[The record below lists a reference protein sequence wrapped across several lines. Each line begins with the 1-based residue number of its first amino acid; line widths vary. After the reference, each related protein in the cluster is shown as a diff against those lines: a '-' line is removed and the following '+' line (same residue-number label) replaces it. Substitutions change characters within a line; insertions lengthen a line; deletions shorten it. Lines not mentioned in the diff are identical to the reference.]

1 MKKSDLQVYF
11 YTLSKRFDNMLHDPK
26 AQWSDYQRLASDALV
41 VLGRTVE
48 EWPDN
53 EQEYF
58 KAYHNGYDQGR
69 FDEYADRMGKEQ
81 SEKVK
86 GKLERQKNCP
96 YCHDEKTIMSVS
108 DDEIVIY
115 IANSLGSQ
123 PLTTIFDFSN
133 EAITD
138 EEFMA
143 MPFGN
148 CKKKINYCPMCG
160 RRLSNEPTTEISG
173 V

>member
-11 YTLSKRFDNMLHDPK
+11 YTLIKRFDNMSHDSK

-69 FDEYADRMGKEQ
+69 FDEQAEQ
-81 SEKVK
+81 WLKDNS
-86 GKLERQKNCP
+86 QKAEIKQWKSCP
-96 YCHDEKTIMSVS
+96 YCRSNDPDANAEIYKNGDEYLAIGS
-108 DDEIVIY
+108 DGDVEIDEGNWVM
-115 IANSLGSQ
+115 
-123 PLTTIFDFSN
+123 
-133 EAITD
+133 
-138 EEFMA
+138 EEDYHLYQEKLFK
-143 MPFGN
+143 F
-148 CKKKINYCPMCG
+148 CPMCG
-160 RRLSNEPTTEISG
+160 KRLGEKEN
-173 V
+173 